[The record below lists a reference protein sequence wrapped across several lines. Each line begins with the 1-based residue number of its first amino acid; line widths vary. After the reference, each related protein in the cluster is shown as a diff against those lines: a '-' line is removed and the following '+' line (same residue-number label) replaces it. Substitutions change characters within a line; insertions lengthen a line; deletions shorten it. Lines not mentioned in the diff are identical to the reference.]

1 MRDTATHEFT
11 TGKIRP
17 IECVKE
23 AWALIKDEYW
33 LLFAISLVGALLAGV
48 TVYVLLGAM
57 ICGIFRCYLTKI
69 DGGRVNFDD
78 LWTGLKYFWP
88 SLFATIVFV
97 VPMVVYFIAIFSTLY
112 LPLIMKAI
120 GGSRVSDE
128 EMLATVFVALAV
140 DVVVAIVMVI
150 VHSLLIFT
158 FPLIVDRGVSSWDA
172 IKLSARAALKNF
184 GGVGGLVLVNFG
196 LVLLGYLAFCFG
208 LYLAIPLITA
218 TNLVAYRKVFPA
230 ISRPPSQMPPPPT
243 AYPDLAAR

>member
-1 MRDTATHEFT
+1 MTNTDFT
-11 TGKIRP
+11 TGQIRP

-33 LLFAISLVGALLAGV
+33 MLFAISMVGALLAGV
-48 TVYVLLGAM
+48 TMYVLLGAM
-57 ICGIFRCYLTKI
+57 VCGIFKCYLTKL

-78 LWTGLKYFWP
+78 LWTGFKYFWP
-88 SLFATIVFV
+88 SLLATIVFV
-97 VPMVVYFIAIFSTLY
+97 VPMVVYVIAILTTMY
-112 LPLIMKAI
+112 GPIIMKAI

-140 DVVVAIVMVI
+140 DVVIAIVMVI

-158 FPLIVDRGVSSWDA
+158 FPLIVDRGLSSWDA

-184 GGVGGLVLVNFG
+184 GGIGGLIVVNFG
-196 LVLLGYLAFCFG
+196 LVLLGYLAVCFG
-208 LYLAIPLITA
+208 LYFMIPVITA

-230 ISRPPSQMPPPPT
+230 INRPPSQMPPPPT
-243 AYPDLAAR
+243 AYPGLATN